1 MLGTLNLL
9 EGCRRHGV
17 GRLVSAS
24 SSAAVGLSCP
34 PITEEAVPHPVSPYG
49 ASKLAGEAYCSA
61 YAQSFGIDTVC
72 LRFGNVYGPGSSH
85 KESVVARFIRRAL
98 SGQPMEVFGD
108 GSQTRDFI
116 FIDDIVSAILASVAA
131 PGVAGEVFQI
141 ASAAETTVAEIAAML
156 RGLLAEYGVATDI
169 VEGPKRTGDVMRS
182 YSCTDKAANMLGWH
196 PKTDLSDGLRL
207 TVQWF
212 LENGRSRSP

>member
-1 MLGTLNLL
+1 M
-9 EGCRRHGV
+9 
-17 GRLVSAS
+17 
-24 SSAAVGLSCP
+24 
-34 PITEEAVPHPVSPYG
+34 PHPVSPYG